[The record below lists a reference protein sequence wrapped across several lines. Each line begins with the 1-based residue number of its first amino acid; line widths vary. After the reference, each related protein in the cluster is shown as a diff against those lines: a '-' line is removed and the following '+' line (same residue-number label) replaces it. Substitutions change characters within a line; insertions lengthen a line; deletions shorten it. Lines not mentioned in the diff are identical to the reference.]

1 MVRIESHMHGL
12 WRDGENGD
20 GRGPGW
26 TEGSSSTTTP
36 PSLGLA
42 PLFTLHPPQPASVC
56 VDCYPTL
63 AAQPSFH
70 CPISMLPATSRP
82 DHSSRRRAPRCAE
95 THALPPIFSALSYAV
110 AARLDSPRSTLF
122 ESCEASH
129 APSHPLPLR
138 RDHDSARPLR
148 KSPDSRLGT
157 VVVVPPAD
165 TRGTPTSSQLAA
177 RSPQPTATL
186 AFRRPADPSDSSG
199 EATR

>member
-1 MVRIESHMHGL
+1 MVGIESHMHGL

-20 GRGPGW
+20 GRGLRMDGGQQLNNHPALVGP
-26 TEGSSSTTTP
+26 SP
-36 PSLGLA
+36 PV
-42 PLFTLHPPQPASVC
+42 PPPPASVC

-148 KSPDSRLGT
+148 KSPDSRLPT
-157 VVVVPPAD
+157 PDLDLWWLSRPPIPVGLQQA
-165 TRGTPTSSQLAA
+165 RSSQLAA
-177 RSPQPTATL
+177 RSQQLP
-186 AFRRPADPSDSSG
+186 
-199 EATR
+199 